1 MATEE
6 RLSAEEHGLQFVQS
20 VVQLRQSMIQT
31 PLIHLRASLPWNKD
45 LSGWRHRDR
54 RVEAQGGDIAS
65 VINW

>member
-20 VVQLRQSMIQT
+20 VVQLRQRTIQT

-45 LSGWRHRDR
+45 LR
-54 RVEAQGGDIAS
+54 QAS
-65 VINW
+65 VDVLFLWGNIHWSTHTV